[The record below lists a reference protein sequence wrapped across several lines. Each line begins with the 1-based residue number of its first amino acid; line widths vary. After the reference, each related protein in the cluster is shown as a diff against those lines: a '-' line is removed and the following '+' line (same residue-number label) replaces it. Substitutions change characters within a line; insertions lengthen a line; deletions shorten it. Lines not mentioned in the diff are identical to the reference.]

1 MLDKMTNQLSF
12 HSNALVLRAERQ
24 RAIAS
29 NIANADTPGS
39 VARDFKFGD
48 ALREATGIGSSGSGS
63 GTGSGVTRL
72 AASGSHGTAGTT
84 DPRHMPLPTVPTT
97 ASIDRQGAL
106 GYTVQTQPSLDNN
119 SVDLDRERANF
130 VDNSVRYEATLRFI
144 NGGAKTMLSAIQG
157 Q

>member
-29 NIANADTPGS
+29 NIANADTPGY

-63 GTGSGVTRL
+63 GVTRL
-72 AASGSHGTAGTT
+72 AANGSHGTAGTT

-106 GYTVQTQPSLDNN
+106 GYAVQTQPSLDNN